1 MITDGEFREDLYCR
15 LAVLT
20 VETCPLRER
29 RKDIPAIVERVLQE
43 ASEANGNGIYQCE
56 EYRIDEAALPL
67 LCEFEYPGNIRSLRN
82 LIYELTSYVDD
93 NEPISFGLVEASLA
107 RLRSREG
114 CPSSMSI
121 SEPSLEVNRST
132 NFPRSA
138 INNCDTALTNQS
150 SFLNSIAKEGDIIL
164 PLELCVLRRGETF
177 KQWTARA
184 KRCSIEATRQ
194 ATGGTMEMVAQRL
207 GLTSGSLKSH
217 LKRAK
222 RVQSR
227 GLFGNE
233 SEPS

>member
-1 MITDGEFREDLYCR
+1 
-15 LAVLT
+15 
-20 VETCPLRER
+20 
-29 RKDIPAIVERVLQE
+29 
-43 ASEANGNGIYQCE
+43 
-56 EYRIDEAALPL
+56 
-67 LCEFEYPGNIRSLRN
+67 
-82 LIYELTSYVDD
+82 
-93 NEPISFGLVEASLA
+93 
-107 RLRSREG
+107 
-114 CPSSMSI
+114 MSI

-132 NFPRSA
+132 NFPTSS